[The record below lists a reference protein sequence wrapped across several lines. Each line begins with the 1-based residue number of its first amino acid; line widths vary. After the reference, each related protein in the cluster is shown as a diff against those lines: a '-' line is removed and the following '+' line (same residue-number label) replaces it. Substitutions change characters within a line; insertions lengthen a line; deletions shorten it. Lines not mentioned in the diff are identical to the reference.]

1 MSLTRGPTEGG
12 SGGRRDHSN
21 MEHWGYTD
29 EIKFAARKLRRIRA
43 KKLAKDALDNA
54 QSATHVYRRRSGAR

>member
-1 MSLTRGPTEGG
+1 
-12 SGGRRDHSN
+12 

-29 EIKFAARKLRRIRA
+29 EVKFAARKLRRIQA